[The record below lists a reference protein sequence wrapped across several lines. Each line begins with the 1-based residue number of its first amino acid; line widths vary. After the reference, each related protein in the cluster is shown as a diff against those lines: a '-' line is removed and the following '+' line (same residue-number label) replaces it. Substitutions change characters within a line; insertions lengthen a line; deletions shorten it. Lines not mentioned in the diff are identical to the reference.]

1 MKRSRDLSVVI
12 GLLVVVAFSV
22 VRLRNMGA
30 SWGDFAELAHVYI
43 ESGLFIFEYC
53 VVLLGIVW
61 TGSWW
66 WNWYRRE
73 TTGVDHRGQHHWR
86 RISGVAVLSVVAGL
100 AAGTLS
106 ELRTP
111 GWQIVIGRGLCASA
125 HGVHPDLGLAI
136 MLAVCVDSILCFA
149 IFWGGYILW
158 RRFHGQDV
166 QKGSSRTTR

>member
-1 MKRSRDLSVVI
+1 MMRQRNTLAVV
-12 GLLVVVAFSV
+12 GFVAVVVFAA
-22 VRLRNMGA
+22 VRLWRVGA

-73 TTGVDHRGQHHWR
+73 TTGVDHRGPHHWR
-86 RISGVAVLSVVAGL
+86 RISGIAVLSVVAGL

-111 GWQIVIGRGLCASA
+111 GWQIVIGRGLWASA
-125 HGVHPDLGLAI
+125 HGAHPDLGLAI

-149 IFWGGYILW
+149 IFWGGYLLW
-158 RRFHGQDV
+158 RRFRGQDF
-166 QKGSSRTTR
+166 QEGSSKTAR